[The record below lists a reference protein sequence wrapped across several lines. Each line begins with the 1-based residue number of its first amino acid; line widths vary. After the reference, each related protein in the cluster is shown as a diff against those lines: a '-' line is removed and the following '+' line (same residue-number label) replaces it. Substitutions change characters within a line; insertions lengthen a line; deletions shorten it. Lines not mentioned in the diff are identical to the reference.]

1 MNPPSFPDLPQ
12 VPDKGLTQIRR
23 TAVSGF
29 RPLRLSLAAGLLGLF
44 ALTASAATFTVNS
57 STDDIHD
64 GVPGDGIC
72 ETAKNNHICTL
83 RAAIDEANAL
93 DGADTIQL
101 QANTTYVLS
110 LTSTLAAGLSADLVI
125 SDSVTLTGAGPESSI
140 IDGNGM
146 VTGRGV
152 LIVARCI
159 RGIKDGVNCTYG
171 SVTASISSI
180 AIVHGFAPAF
190 GGAILND
197 GILSLDHAR
206 LSGNTAGSAPNTYGG
221 AISNSG
227 ALAITSSII
236 SNNNAGSATGYGY
249 GGAIYNQGPMTISGS
264 TISDNSTLAG
274 PDSHGYGGA
283 IYSLGYGSSI
293 VKSTIGGNLATAGG
307 GIFHSGQP
315 LWLIN
320 ATISGNLSTGDG
332 GGVYNSAGTLG
343 LYNVTVTENQANADE
358 SGFEVGGGLYNDSEG
373 TLTIANSIVAGNT
386 RVIPTAPYPTL
397 SPDECGGTITSYAY
411 NLMTGVDTSHC
422 TIAGGVLTMKDPLL
436 GPLQFNG
443 GPTRT
448 HALSAGSPAIDNG
461 NQDGCVDPLG
471 ALLGDDQRGVHRPS
485 GSRCDIGAFE
495 WVDVIFRNGFQ
506 AP

>member
-1 MNPPSFPDLPQ
+1 MPE
-12 VPDKGLTQIRR
+12 KGLTQIRR
-23 TAVSGF
+23 TAISGF
-29 RPLRLSLAAGLLGLF
+29 RPLCLSLAAGLLGLF
-44 ALTASAATFTVNS
+44 ALTAGAATFTVNS
-57 STDDIHD
+57 TADIHD
-64 GVPGDGIC
+64 GVPGDGVC

-140 IDGNGM
+140 IDGNGT
-146 VTGRGV
+146 VTARGV

-159 RGIKDGVNCTYG
+159 RDIKVGPDCTYG
-171 SVTASISSI
+171 NVTASISSI

-249 GGAIYNQGPMTISGS
+249 GGAIYGSGRMTINGS

-283 IYSLGYGSSI
+283 IYTLGDGSSI
-293 VKSTIGGNLATAGG
+293 VKSTISGNLATAGG
-307 GIFHSGQP
+307 GVFHSGQP
-315 LWLIN
+315 MWLIN
-320 ATISGNLSTGDG
+320 ATVSGNLSTGDG
-332 GGVYNSAGTLG
+332 GGIYNSAGTLG

-373 TLTIANSIVAGNT
+373 TLSFANSIVAGNA

-397 SPDECGGTITSYAY
+397 SPDECGGSISSYGY
-411 NLMTGVDTSHC
+411 NIVTGVDTSHC
-422 TIAGGVLTMKDPLL
+422 TIDRGVGTEDPLL

-448 HALSAGSPAIDNG
+448 HALSASSPAIDNG
-461 NQDGCVDPLG
+461 NPEGCADPLG
-471 ALLGDDQRGVHRPS
+471 ELLGDDQRGVQRPS